1 MTTRRRAGVGLV
13 QLLVV
18 VAIIGILVSLGVGG
32 IRGFLDRGRLAE
44 AVTTLDRQV
53 GDARRIAKRTDQ
65 PVVLRLDQVGTSVRV
80 SRDGTQVASIDGAT
94 LLAGG
99 GVNVQFDPP
108 FGTRAGADVAFE
120 IGTGS
125 VSAEVRVV
133 GVLART
139 VVIR

>member
-1 MTTRRRAGVGLV
+1 MRRRRSGLGLIE
-13 QLLVV
+13 LLVV
-18 VAIIGILVSLGVGG
+18 IAVIGVLVAVGIGG

-44 AVTTLDRQV
+44 AVTTIDRQV

-65 PVVLRLDQVGTSVRV
+65 AVTLRLDQVGSSVRV
-80 SRDGTQVASIDGAT
+80 LRNGDLTATIDGAT

-99 GVNVQFDPP
+99 GTNVQFDPP
-108 FGTRAGADVAFE
+108 YGTRAGADVGFE
-120 IGTGS
+120 IAVGS

-139 VVIR
+139 VVLR

>member
-1 MTTRRRAGVGLV
+1 MNRSRVGVGLV

-18 VAIIGILVSLGVGG
+18 VAIFGILVALGLGG

-44 AVTTLDRQV
+44 AVTTIDRQV

-65 PVVLRLDQVGTSVRV
+65 PVTLRLDQQGTSVLV
-80 SRDGTQVASIDGAT
+80 SRDGVQVASIDGAM

-99 GVNVQFDPP
+99 VTNVQFDPP
-108 FGTRAGADVAFE
+108 FGTRTGADVGFE
-120 IGTGS
+120 IGVGS

-139 VVIR
+139 VVLR